1 MPIFHSSLKGQ
12 SSRWSPYLGSLRSV
26 DLPIF
31 WACSS
36 PQKRQSGVM
45 HMMEAE
51 LNESLLWLRGTEV
64 SRILNE
70 KNEKGQRLLVGVLF
84 QASR

>member
-1 MPIFHSSLKGQ
+1 MSIFHFSLKGR
-12 SSRWSPYLGSLRSV
+12 SSRWSGYIYSLRSV

-36 PQKRQSGVM
+36 PQKRQSGIMHM
-45 HMMEAE
+45 HMMETE
-51 LNESLLWLRGTEV
+51 LDDPLLWLRGTEV
-64 SRILNE
+64 SRIGNE

-84 QASR
+84 